1 MQCYSINHA
10 IWALLLQIL
19 FITYKTT
26 YSQVGPLRDIVIA
39 ELKPREI
46 TGEILDYF

>member
-1 MQCYSINHA
+1 MLFERSLYKSF
-10 IWALLLQIL
+10 L